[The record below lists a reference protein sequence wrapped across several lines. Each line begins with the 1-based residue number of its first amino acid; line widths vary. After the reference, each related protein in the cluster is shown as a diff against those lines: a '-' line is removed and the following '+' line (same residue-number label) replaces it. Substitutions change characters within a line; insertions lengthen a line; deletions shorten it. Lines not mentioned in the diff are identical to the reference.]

1 MVFYKWDIYFCFYFS
16 IPFWISN
23 TLQKLIYKPLE
34 LIAFASTKKK
44 GVPIFIGSLIV
55 NGTCYDEIGS
65 CAYNLLTILSLIDTI
80 IRRAYVII

>member
-1 MVFYKWDIYFCFYFS
+1 MGYLVLFLFLYPILDFKYF
-16 IPFWISN
+16 
-23 TLQKLIYKPLE
+23 TEVDKPLE

-65 CAYNLLTILSLIDTI
+65 CAYNLLTILSLIVTL
-80 IRRAYVII
+80 IRRACVII

>member
-1 MVFYKWDIYFCFYFS
+1 MGYLVLFLFLYPILDFKYF
-16 IPFWISN
+16 IEVD
-23 TLQKLIYKPLE
+23 KPLE

-65 CAYNLLTILSLIDTI
+65 CAYNLLTILSLIVTL
-80 IRRAYVII
+80 IRRACVII